1 MFHNFKLLKDT
12 SDSGVRDASR
22 DMISV
27 LSRISCKGNNTGA
40 ASSLVG
46 VNGNEPSRGSC
57 CRYKDNRLI
66 LIMNKLQEFFGSS
79 HDRMGDFRGQGDRDS
94 QPDVAVRETMLNSDI
109 PSHVASRN
117 GQGAHTGP
125 IISHMSNE
133 IANEALNFICTLL
146 PDYDFYGICV
156 SWIQQGMSES
166 DDGST
171 GPARGAVGKCLGY
184 RGDFT

>member
-1 MFHNFKLLKDT
+1 
-12 SDSGVRDASR
+12 
-22 DMISV
+22 
-27 LSRISCKGNNTGA
+27 
-40 ASSLVG
+40 
-46 VNGNEPSRGSC
+46 
-57 CRYKDNRLI
+57 
-66 LIMNKLQEFFGSS
+66 MNKNKGQKLVDVRTSYSKAIYSLQAGDINSAYAEVFGL
-79 HDRMGDFRGQGDRDS
+79 GNL
-94 QPDVAVRETMLNSDI
+94 MLI
-109 PSHVASRN
+109 IFLM
-117 GQGAHTGP
+117 QHTGP